1 MRNYKNKVCFVQ
13 SEVIFE
19 DDTRRDY
26 LKINKSQLLTSNDD
40 GEIFDF
46 IKNHVCKNNV
56 YNFLL
61 HIDSGTLSKLLDYMD
76 DKKQSSNRT
85 RKWLRKCTFICT
97 YSNSGNVRSQVIS
110 LNVNNVYFAL
120 SPIKNVLSTLPDGSS
135 SLIPDSTTSKPKEI
149 MLVVSNTD
157 SPFFNE
163 VYNYFIDTN
172 TTLVKTYVLAKPSVP
187 GSGLTL
193 EKLNAFAD
201 AGGYTV
207 ILSLDTLAEYN
218 AVGDIV
224 SESRFRKTIQ
234 IIECT
239 QLTSDGVKKMQEV
252 CDVTTCASGVS
263 IQAILDGLNMTIPY
277 ESCAASLTLTWKTW
291 PLYVKGRVV
300 NKPEST
306 MM

>member
-13 SEVIFE
+13 SEEIFQ

-26 LKINKSQLLTSNDD
+26 LKINKSQLLTSNDEE
-40 GEIFDF
+40 EIFDF
-46 IKNHVCKNNV
+46 IKEHVSKNNV

-61 HIDSGTLSKLLDYMD
+61 HIDSGTLSKLLDYMV
-76 DKKQSSNRT
+76 DKKQSSKRT
-85 RKWLRKCTFICT
+85 CKWLRKCAFVCT
-97 YSNSGNVRSQVIS
+97 YSNAGYVREKVLS
-110 LNVNNVYFAL
+110 LKVNNVYFAL
-120 SPIKNVLSTLPDGSS
+120 SPIKSVLSTLPDGSS
-135 SLIPDSTTSKPKEI
+135 SLISGSTTSKPKEI
-149 MLVVSNTD
+149 MVVVSNTD

-163 VYNYFIDTN
+163 VYNSFIETN
-172 TTLVKTYVLAKPSVP
+172 RTLVKTYVLAKSSVP

-193 EKLNAFAD
+193 DKLNAFAD
-201 AGGYTV
+201 ASGYNV
-207 ILSLDTLAEYN
+207 ILSLDTEAEYD
-218 AVGDIV
+218 AVGDV
-224 SESRFRKTIQ
+224 VNKSRFRKTIQ

-239 QLTSDGVKKMQEV
+239 QLLSKGLKEMQEV
-252 CDVTTCASGVS
+252 CDVSTLASGVS
-263 IQAILDGLNMTIPY
+263 IQAMLDGLNRTVPY